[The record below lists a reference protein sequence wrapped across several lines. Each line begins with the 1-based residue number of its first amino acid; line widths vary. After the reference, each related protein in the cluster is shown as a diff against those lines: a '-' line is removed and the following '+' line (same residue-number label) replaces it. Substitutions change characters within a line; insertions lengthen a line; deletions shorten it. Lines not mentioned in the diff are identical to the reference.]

1 MTNFF
6 SPLAIRSSVL
16 SASGRLILGNPLA
29 FASSLVQKML
39 GQGIDQSM
47 QSAKTGHG
55 LRRPLRTA
63 SLPGS
68 PWVGTGYVTCPSSRL
83 PIRKQRSAAGWCPV
97 VASGQLTPL
106 DAIAHPLDQPTQLHL
121 VQAEH

>member
-6 SPLAIRSSVL
+6 SPLAMRSSVL

-29 FASSLVQKML
+29 FASSFVQKML
-39 GQGIDQSM
+39 GQGIDQSI

-55 LRRPLRTA
+55 LRKPLRTA

-68 PWVGTGYVTCPSSRL
+68 PWVATGHVTGPLSRL
-83 PIRKQRSAAGWCPV
+83 AIRKKR
-97 VASGQLTPL
+97 LR
-106 DAIAHPLDQPTQLHL
+106 L
-121 VQAEH
+121 VGAP